1 MCSTTWYGPSTA
13 PFPWCY
19 QHTPSR
25 IFHKFI
31 CLKTTTNRQSAK
43 GNGIQV
49 SESNAFPPLITD
61 FLLSSPQ
68 KFCDLD
74 IATQLINSCTSLDD
88 VKFTRQEVESVIEP
102 YVTKGYGCI
111 SEALW
116 RYLAHL
122 QIFGSVCDATAWNH
136 LVDSIQTQQYTST
149 VSDSYNIPVHFINLT
164 TDTGTAKKDN
174 LLVQQVREKLNA
186 LPNPDDE
193 YVFHACTAS
202 EAATLLD
209 GGIIAR
215 VDNSQGRFLSEF
227 GRGFY
232 TNPSLEGA
240 VDYLFQVA
248 PFDSNRG
255 VIFVFRQLSQ
265 DEKVN
270 MFPGREL
277 VGDEWDDVVEHF
289 LGGKVNMPTYLRRRR
304 LHWLSGAMAIKRSPI
319 KPLRD
324 SFQFTLIT
332 ESLYNY
338 FDSRLKMVMIVQN
351 GESGFQKCKPQQRRA
366 ESTRRDLEVQP
377 RPNEDYLNENWS
389 SSDEDD
395 DEE

>member
-1 MCSTTWYGPSTA
+1 MELESSNKRPRTQGEFET
-13 PFPWCY
+13 
-19 QHTPSR
+19 
-25 IFHKFI
+25 HK
-31 CLKTTTNRQSAK
+31 LEQAVQRVKRLLQSH
-43 GNGIQV
+43 GIGIQV
-49 SESNAFPPLITD
+49 PRSYAFPPPITN

-68 KFCDLD
+68 KFCDSD

-88 VKFTRQEVESVIEP
+88 VKFTRQEVASVIEP
-102 YVTKGYGCI
+102 YVTEGCGCI

-122 QIFGSVCDATAWNH
+122 QIFGSVCDATAWNC

-149 VSDSYNIPVHFINLT
+149 VADSYNIPVHFINHLT

-193 YVFHACTAS
+193 HVFHACTAS

-209 GGIIAR
+209 GGIKDR
-215 VDNSQGRFLSEF
+215 VNLSRGRYTSEF
-227 GRGFY
+227 GLGFY

-240 VDYLFQVA
+240 VDYLFRVA
-248 PFDSNRG
+248 GFDNKRG

-277 VGDEWDDVVEHF
+277 VGDEWSCVVKHF
-289 LGGKVNMPTYLRRRR
+289 LDEYYVSANMPKHLKR
-304 LHWLSGAMAIKRSPI
+304 LHWCNGRQEVTSAFARQFPI
-319 KPLRD
+319 Y
-324 SFQFTLIT
+324 S
-332 ESLYNY
+332 
-338 FDSRLKMVMIVQN
+338 
-351 GESGFQKCKPQQRRA
+351 
-366 ESTRRDLEVQP
+366 
-377 RPNEDYLNENWS
+377 EN
-389 SSDEDD
+389 
-395 DEE
+395 